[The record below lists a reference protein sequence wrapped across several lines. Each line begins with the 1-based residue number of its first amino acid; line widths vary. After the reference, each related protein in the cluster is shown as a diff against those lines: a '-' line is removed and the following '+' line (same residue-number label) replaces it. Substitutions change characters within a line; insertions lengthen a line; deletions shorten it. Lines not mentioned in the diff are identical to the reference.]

1 MEAVLDSLWEHFHI
15 SGTSL
20 VSLRQ
25 CVCRTFLEIVP
36 CLCKLEF
43 DVKVCFILLLL
54 KERGRGDIH
63 NVGQI
68 LVKPHFKK
76 KKDLYLHKKRHV
88 GLPDQVHRV
97 L

>member
-20 VSLRQ
+20 VSLKQ

-76 KKDLYLHKKRHV
+76 KKDLYLHKKKAC
-88 GLPDQVHRV
+88 GTA
-97 L
+97 

>member
-20 VSLRQ
+20 VPLRQ

-54 KERGRGDIH
+54 K
-63 NVGQI
+63 
-68 LVKPHFKK
+68 
-76 KKDLYLHKKRHV
+76 
-88 GLPDQVHRV
+88 
-97 L
+97 